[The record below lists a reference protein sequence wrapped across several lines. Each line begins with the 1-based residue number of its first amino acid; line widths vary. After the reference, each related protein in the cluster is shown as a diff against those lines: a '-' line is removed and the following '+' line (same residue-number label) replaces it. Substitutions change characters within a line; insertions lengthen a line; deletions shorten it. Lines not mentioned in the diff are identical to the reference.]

1 MKGTEQEK
9 KYCDFLKRE
18 IAEIE
23 NKFERDRK
31 DSIEFYGGF
40 NGSCEMAVDNLQE
53 EMKNS
58 LLWLFVTATERGVC
72 TENLKKVFGKD
83 FRDLSES
90 YISE

>member
-1 MKGTEQEK
+1 MGTKEEK

-23 NKFERDRK
+23 NKFEGDRK
-31 DSIEFYGGF
+31 DALEFYGGF
-40 NGSCEMAVDNLQE
+40 TGSCEMAVDNLQE

-72 TENLKKVFGKD
+72 EENLKEVFGED
-83 FRDLSES
+83 YQDLLASS
-90 YISE
+90 PL

>member
-31 DSIEFYGGF
+31 DALEFYGGF
-40 NGSCEMAVDNLQE
+40 TGSCEMAVDSLQE

-72 TENLKKVFGKD
+72 GENLEEVFGED
-83 FRDLSES
+83 FWDLSES
-90 YISE
+90 Y

>member
-40 NGSCEMAVDNLQE
+40 TGSCEMAVDNLRE

-58 LLWLFVTATERGVC
+58 LQWLFVTAIERGVC
-72 TENLKKVFGKD
+72 TENLKEVFGD
-83 FRDLSES
+83 DYQTLNN
-90 YISE
+90 